1 MYGKNT
7 KDKLSC
13 KTLHSFLYR
22 RKKSAQHQR
31 GGTVQSIML
40 MFWLMSLF
48 YFSQR
53 KEVARMERV
62 EHTENTIEVFENDI
76 DLYLHQFQDEQNI
89 DDLRT
94 APQSVWNGALMYVN
108 RHVFKP
114 NPQALKSNNKYNTEI
129 YNNNTNIATNYN
141 MYNYELVN
149 KVLDYYIYLCQ
160 INNKEISVIGFE
172 NLTGITQET
181 IYTWGEN
188 NNKLSSS
195 CSEIHKKLV
204 KMREESLSNKLVD
217 GKQNPVG
224 TIAVLNRQFG
234 WASPYVSDS
243 NRQKSSLTAAELPK
257 LGANNPQKALPINE
271 SVRENGEK

>member
-1 MYGKNT
+1 
-7 KDKLSC
+7 
-13 KTLHSFLYR
+13 
-22 RKKSAQHQR
+22 
-31 GGTVQSIML
+31 
-40 MFWLMSLF
+40 MSLF

-62 EHTENTIEVFENDI
+62 EHTESTIEVFEDDI

-94 APQSVWNGALMYVN
+94 VPQSVWNGALMYVN

-114 NPQALKSNNKYNTEI
+114 NPQALKSNNKYNTDI
-129 YNNNTNIATNYN
+129 YNNNTNITTNYN
-141 MYNYELVN
+141 MYDYELVN

-195 CSEIHKKLV
+195 CSEIHKKLI
-204 KMREESLSNKLVD
+204 KMREESLSNKLID

-243 NRQKSSLTAAELPK
+243 NRQKSSLSAAELPK
-257 LGANNPQKALPINE
+257 LGANNPQKALLISEN
-271 SVRENGEK
+271 VRENGEK